1 MKIFV
6 TGATGVVGRRAVPL
20 LVAAGHGVTAVART
34 PEKAA
39 AMERAGA
46 RPARVDLFDAD
57 GVRRALAGHE
67 AVINLAT
74 HIPRSTLRMLLP
86 WSWHENDRI
95 RREASAILA
104 DAALAAGVSRF
115 VQESFAPMYPDCGGE
130 WVDEAVPPHPAR
142 YNLSTLDAEHSAA
155 RFTAGGRT
163 GVVLRYAGFYGPDA
177 SHIPDLIR
185 FTRRGMSALPGSPDA
200 YFSSVSHD
208 DAASAAVAALGVDA
222 GIYNVGDDEPL
233 RRSEF
238 VAVVAA
244 GEGVP
249 APKPQPAWMGRMM
262 GSLGAL
268 LSRSV
273 RLSNRTF
280 REASGWSPRYPSV
293 REGWPAMLAEMRG
306 GAGDAGSGD
315 AAGSGVADA
324 VRNPSSSSAGSGM
337 ATG

>member
-20 LVAAGHGVTAVART
+20 LVQAGHEVTAVART

-46 RPARVDLFDAD
+46 LPARVDLFDAD
-57 GVRRALAGHE
+57 GVRRAVAGHE

-74 HIPRSTLRMLLP
+74 HIPRSTVRMLLP

-95 RREASAILA
+95 RREASAILV

-142 YNLSTLDAEHSAA
+142 YNLSTLDAERSAA
-155 RFTAGGRT
+155 RFTAAGRT

-177 SHIPDLIR
+177 SHIPDFIR

-200 YFSSVSHD
+200 YFSSVTHD
-208 DAASAAVAALGVDA
+208 DAASAAVAALGVEA

-249 APKPQPAWMGRMM
+249 APRPQPAWMGRMM

-273 RLSNRTF
+273 RLSNRKF
-280 REASGWSPRYPSV
+280 REASGWAPRYPSV
-293 REGWPAMLAEMRG
+293 REGWPAMLAEMRE
-306 GAGDAGSGD
+306 GAGDAAN
-315 AAGSGVADA
+315 AAGA
-324 VRNPSSSSAGSGM
+324 VRSPSSSSVGSGM